1 MRTVI
6 LDIETD
12 AIDATVVWC
21 VGTREAGVY
30 HSWYSSDN
38 YKSLTVYLADADRV
52 VMHNGVGFDWYI
64 LRDLLGITI
73 PRHKVWDT
81 LVASRLHDPM
91 RRSHAL
97 KAWGTDLGSHKGDFT
112 DFSGGLTEEMLT
124 YMQQDVELTAKVY
137 DTTRSVN
144 LEAMTLEMNTQW
156 ELEDCRR
163 SGYWFNT
170 GKAVPLLKR
179 MRGETE
185 ELLDQLQLAFP
196 PELKEFK
203 RIKLRLTKAGVP
215 TKVATDAMNQYPYE
229 MDSDEIVCKT
239 WQPFK
244 PSSAPQR
251 IERLNAAGWNPVE
264 KTKGYIKYLRDH
276 DRDPQMANHW
286 KTYGWTCSEANLATL
301 PSTAPPGASLL
312 ATYLTLQARLSDL
325 EEWMAVVGPDNR
337 VHGSFASIGAWT
349 QRCAH
354 MKPNLA
360 NIFSPF
366 QGTPVTAVDHVKYE
380 YDTQLRALWGVPMG
394 MRQVGTDADG
404 IQLRILA
411 HEMKSEMYRDAILK
425 GNKDDGT
432 DIHNVNRTALGL
444 PHVTRDM
451 AKTFIY
457 AFLLGAGDEMISNI
471 LQCTTAKAKQAV
483 ERFTSSIDGL
493 SELKNTR
500 IPQLWKA
507 NKGFKAIDGRL
518 VKAPSQHH
526 MLAGML
532 QSGEAIVMKRA
543 LVQSMPLIRRLGG
556 QLLTFV
562 HDEYQHQCRPSVADQ
577 VGKIARDAIVEAGEY
592 YGLFCPLAGQS
603 NIGTNWRET
612 H

>member
-1 MRTVI
+1 MRTII
-6 LDIETD
+6 LDSETD

-21 VGTREAGVY
+21 VGTLEDGDYQAY
-30 HSWYSSDN
+30 TSEDYSE
-38 YKSLTVYLADADRV
+38 LAARLAAADRV

-64 LRDLLGITI
+64 LRDLLGILI

-91 RRSHAL
+91 RRSHSL
-97 KAWGTDLGSHKGDFT
+97 KAWGIDLGCHKGDFT
-112 DFSGGLTEEMLT
+112 DFSYITPDMLE
-124 YMQQDVELTAKVY
+124 YMKQDVLLGKRVY
-137 DTTRSVN
+137 DETNGVHA
-144 LEAMTLEMNTQW
+144 EAMALEMATQW

-170 GKAVPLLKR
+170 GKAKPLLQQ
-179 MRGETE
+179 MTQEVDD
-185 ELLDQLQLAFP
+185 LLEQLQIAFP
-196 PELKEFK
+196 PELKEYK
-203 RIKLRLTKAGVP
+203 RIKLRMTKAGVP
-215 TKVATDAMNQYPYE
+215 TKVAADAMNQYPYE

-251 IERLNAAGWNPVE
+251 IERLNAAGWKPVE
-264 KTKGYIKYLRDH
+264 KTKGYTKYLRDH
-276 DRDPQMANHW
+276 DRDPLKADHW

-301 PSTAPPGASLL
+301 PSTAPPGATML

-325 EEWMAVVGPDNR
+325 EEWMAVVGDDNR

-366 QGTPVTAVDHVKYE
+366 QGTPVSAVDHVKYQ
-380 YDTQLRALWGVPMG
+380 YDGKLRSLWGVPQG

-432 DIHNVNRTALGL
+432 DIHNINREALGL

-457 AFLLGAGDEMISNI
+457 AFLLGAGDEMISSI
-471 LQCTTAKAKQAV
+471 LQCTTTKAKQAV
-483 ERFTSSIDGL
+483 ERFTHSIDGL
-493 SELKNTR
+493 SWLKNTH
-500 IPQLWKA
+500 IPELWKA
-507 NKGFKAIDGRL
+507 NKGFTAIDGRL

-543 LVQSMPLIRRLGG
+543 LVQSMPKIRRLGG

-562 HDEYQHQCRPSVADQ
+562 HDEYQHQCKPSVAEQ
-577 VGKIARDAIVEAGEY
+577 VGRIARDAIVEAGEY

-603 NIGTNWRET
+603 NIGSNWKET